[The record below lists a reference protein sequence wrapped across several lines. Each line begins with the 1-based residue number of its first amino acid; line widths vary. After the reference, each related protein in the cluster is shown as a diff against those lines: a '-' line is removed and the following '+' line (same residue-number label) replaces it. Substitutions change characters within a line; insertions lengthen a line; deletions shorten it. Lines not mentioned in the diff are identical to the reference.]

1 MSLDALADVT
11 VEVGFGVDAVGGD
24 FFVLDD
30 PVRGELDDATYLL
43 APDTVFIDVTDH
55 VAAVSIDRGRER
67 ELDEYATGTASIVF
81 NDDDRTFDPA
91 YSGSPYYGEIVPMK
105 RARVSWQG
113 IDLFNGWVDDW
124 SVIYE
129 PGNNLSRVTADC
141 VDGFAILA
149 NQELTEIAAAH
160 SGDMSGERI
169 SRVLDLAEVDFPATR
184 DIDTGNSTL
193 GATTFGTNA
202 LAYLQA
208 CARAEAG
215 YLFVAADGTLTFR
228 NRTATLNTPAD
239 VTFSDDRTAG
249 IPYRSVSQRSAA
261 DLLYTRVTGTS
272 ETTDVEVV
280 AIDADAAEQFLVR
293 TLALGTL
300 FTIDDDETQNLVDFH
315 LQRFAAPELRFHAA
329 TLNAVALDETE
340 LTTVLSLELTDI
352 VSIERSPL
360 GIGATIERLS
370 ILDGVSHRIAHTS
383 NSVYWTIDLSFAN
396 ADTRA
401 FLTLDDDVFGVLDA
415 NRLAF

>member
-129 PGNNLSRVTADC
+129 PGDNLSRVTADC

-184 DIDTGNSTL
+184 AIDTGNSTL

-228 NRTATLNTPAD
+228 NRTATLNTPAG
-239 VTFSDDRTAG
+239 VTCSDDRAAG
-249 IPYRSVSQRSAA
+249 IPYRSISQRSAA

-272 ETTDVEVV
+272 ETTDVEMV
-280 AIDADAAEQFLVR
+280 ALDADAAEQFLIR
-293 TLALGTL
+293 TLALGSL

-315 LQRFAAPELRFHAA
+315 LQRFSAPELRFHAA
-329 TLNAVALDETE
+329 TLNAVALDDTE
-340 LTTVLSLELTDI
+340 LATVLSLDLTDI

-360 GIGATIERLS
+360 GIGASISRLS
-370 ILDGVSHRIAHTS
+370 ILDGVSHRISHGA
-383 NSVYWTIDLSFAN
+383 WTIDLAFAN

>member
-1 MSLDALADVT
+1 MSLDALADVV

-129 PGNNLSRVTADC
+129 PGDNLSRVTADC

-169 SRVLDLAEVDFPATR
+169 SRVLDLDEVDFPATR
-184 DIDTGNSTL
+184 DVDTGNSTL

-249 IPYRSVSQRSAA
+249 IPYRSISQRSAA

-280 AIDADAAEQFLVR
+280 ALDAAAAEQFLVR

-315 LQRFAAPELRFHAA
+315 LQRFSAPELRFHAA
-329 TLNAVALDETE
+329 TLNAVALDDVE
-340 LTTVLSLELTDI
+340 LHTVLSLDLTDI
-352 VSIERSPL
+352 VSIERSPM
-360 GIGATIERLS
+360 GVGATIERLS
-370 ILDGVSHRIAHTS
+370 ILDGVVHRIGHGS
-383 NSVYWTIDLSFAN
+383 WTIDLAFAN

-401 FLTLDDDVFGVLDA
+401 FLTLDDAVFGVLDA

>member
-1 MSLDALADVT
+1 
-11 VEVGFGVDAVGGD
+11 
-24 FFVLDD
+24 
-30 PVRGELDDATYLL
+30 
-43 APDTVFIDVTDH
+43 

-129 PGNNLSRVTADC
+129 PGDNLSRVTADC

-169 SRVLDLAEVDFPATR
+169 SRVLDLDEVDFPATR
-184 DIDTGNSTL
+184 DVDTGNSTL

-249 IPYRSVSQRSAA
+249 IPYRSISQRSAA

-280 AIDADAAEQFLVR
+280 ALDAAAAEQFLVR

-315 LQRFAAPELRFHAA
+315 LQRFSAPELRFHAA
-329 TLNAVALDETE
+329 TLNAVALDDVE
-340 LTTVLSLELTDI
+340 LHTVLSLDLTDI
-352 VSIERSPL
+352 VSIERSPM
-360 GIGATIERLS
+360 GVGATIERLS
-370 ILDGVSHRIAHTS
+370 ILDGVVHRIGHGS
-383 NSVYWTIDLSFAN
+383 WTIDLAFAN

-401 FLTLDDDVFGVLDA
+401 FLTLDDAVFGVLDA